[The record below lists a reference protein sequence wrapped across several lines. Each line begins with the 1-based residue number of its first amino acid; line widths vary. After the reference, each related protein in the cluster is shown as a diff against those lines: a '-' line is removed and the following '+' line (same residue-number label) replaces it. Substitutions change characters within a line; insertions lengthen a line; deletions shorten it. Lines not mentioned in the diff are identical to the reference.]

1 VIWSFWDI
9 GFWPL
14 VREGEEATKA
24 FAREEKTQ
32 KGLPLELNQKVSLEI
47 LQRLHDLG
55 EGSNTTEQQGLYVST
70 QG

>member
-14 VREGEEATKA
+14 VREGEEAAKA
-24 FAREEKTQ
+24 FAREEKTR
-32 KGLPLELNQKVSLEI
+32 KGLSLELEQKVSLEI

-70 QG
+70 